1 MTEASTS
8 PTFVA
13 DRGSVAGAYDSS
25 VVAEVEEHRRR
36 IDDALASI
44 CKTELTTLDATA
56 PRVAEAIRYS
66 LVGGGKRFRGTLF
79 LAAYRAAGGYV
90 DATSLAAAIEIVH
103 AYSLVHDDLPCMD
116 DDDVRRGRPT
126 VHRRFDTQTATIAGL
141 AMVPLA
147 ARTAAHA
154 AKRLPQA
161 DARRV
166 VAELM
171 SAAGA
176 GGMIGGQMLDLE
188 GEGKPLS
195 LTELEQIHRGK
206 TGALVSAAARIGG
219 LAAGAPESI
228 VQALG
233 RYGSALGLAFQI
245 ADDVLDVTS
254 STEALG
260 KTAGRDI
267 ELRKST
273 YPALLG
279 VEGATRR
286 AEALVSAGCTA
297 LSDSG
302 LLTPLLENIARFVVR
317 RSS

>member
-1 MTEASTS
+1 MPKPNAAAVSFESRLDRLEAIVHELEGDQIELARALELFEEGVECLRGASKELADARAYSGSSSAMTEASTS

-36 IDDALASI
+36 IDDGLASI

-147 ARTAAHA
+147 ARAAAHA
-154 AKRLPQA
+154 AKRLPKA

-206 TGALVSAAARIGG
+206 TGA
-219 LAAGAPESI
+219 
-228 VQALG
+228 
-233 RYGSALGLAFQI
+233 
-245 ADDVLDVTS
+245 
-254 STEALG
+254 
-260 KTAGRDI
+260 
-267 ELRKST
+267 
-273 YPALLG
+273 
-279 VEGATRR
+279 
-286 AEALVSAGCTA
+286 
-297 LSDSG
+297 
-302 LLTPLLENIARFVVR
+302 
-317 RSS
+317 